1 MLTIEHHTTTGQYT
15 ALLWGMPVAQA
26 DSLPTL
32 QTTMDHLIGSL
43 IGWRNTPIREVGP
56 VEDDGYH
63 QGSNESAGYLA
74 SESTDTPEP
83 APYAPMCLAE

>member
-1 MLTIEHHTTTGQYT
+1 MMTIEHHTTTGQYT
-15 ALLWGMPVAQA
+15 ALLWGMPIAHA
-26 DSLPTL
+26 DSLSAL

-43 IGWRNTPIREVGP
+43 IGWRKAPILDVGP
-56 VEDDGYH
+56 VEDDEPHSEPG
-63 QGSNESAGYLA
+63 ESAACPA

>member
-1 MLTIEHHTTTGQYT
+1 MITVEHHTTTGQYT

-32 QTTMDHLIGSL
+32 QTAMDHLIGSL
-43 IGWRNTPIREVGP
+43 IGWRNAPILEVGP
-56 VEDDGYH
+56 VEDDGPH
-63 QGSNESAGYLA
+63 SEPGESAGYLE

-83 APYAPMCLAE
+83 APCEPMYPA

>member
-43 IGWRNTPIREVGP
+43 IGWRKAPILEVGP
-56 VEDDGYH
+56 VGDDEPHSETGESDGYL
-63 QGSNESAGYLA
+63 ESG
-74 SESTDTPEP
+74 STDTPEH
-83 APYAPMCLAE
+83 APYAPMCPA